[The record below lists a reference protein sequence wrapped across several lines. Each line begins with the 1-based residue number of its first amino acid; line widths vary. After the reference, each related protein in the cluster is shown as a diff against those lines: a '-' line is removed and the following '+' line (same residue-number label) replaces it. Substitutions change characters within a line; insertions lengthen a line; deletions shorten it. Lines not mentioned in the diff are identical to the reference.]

1 MTKIRVA
8 NVFRRIPSVTS
19 PYRLG
24 HSTSDSGVTRGDAG
38 FHRPDSPFVL
48 VAYGAGVRWDVL
60 AKAFDNPLASFDERQ
75 AACEYASD
83 LAKARKDSIGPM
95 RHRECS
101 KSTEAA

>member
-8 NVFRRIPSVTS
+8 IFFRRMLSVAS
-19 PYRLG
+19 AHRLG
-24 HSTSDSGVTRGDAG
+24 HSTSDSGLTRGDAG
-38 FHRPDSPFVL
+38 FHQPDSPFVL

-83 LAKARKDSIGPM
+83 LAKARKDSIVLM
-95 RHRECS
+95 RPRECW

>member
-8 NVFRRIPSVTS
+8 MFFRRMLSVTS
-19 PYRLG
+19 AYRLG
-24 HSTSDSGVTRGDAG
+24 HSTSDSGVTRDDAG

-48 VAYGAGVRWDVL
+48 SPYGAGVRWAMF
-60 AKAFDNPLASFDERQ
+60 AKAFYSPLASFDERQ

-83 LAKARKDSIGPM
+83 LAKATKDSIVLM